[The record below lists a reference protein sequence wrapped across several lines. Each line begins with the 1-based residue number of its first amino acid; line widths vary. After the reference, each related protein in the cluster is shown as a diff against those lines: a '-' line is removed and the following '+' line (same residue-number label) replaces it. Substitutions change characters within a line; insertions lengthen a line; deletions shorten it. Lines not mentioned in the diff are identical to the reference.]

1 MIPTPMSGPATVALG
16 GGHGLAVT
24 LRALRR
30 ITDDITAIVGVSDDG
45 GSSGRLRRDFDIV
58 PPGDLRMALAALC
71 GDDGWGRT
79 WSRVVQH
86 RFSGDGELGGH
97 ALGNLLIAALW
108 EETGDVV
115 TGLDWVAALLGAH
128 GRVLPLSITPLDII
142 ADVLGLHPT
151 DPLQPT
157 EVRGQ
162 VAVARTT
169 GRVQSVRL
177 EPDGVSACEQAIAA
191 VRVADAVVVGPGSWY
206 TSVLPHLLLHDM
218 RDAILQTDAVKICNL
233 NLAPQA
239 GETEHFHLHTHL
251 DVLHELVPDLRF
263 DVVLADHAVVGD
275 RSALDRSARRL
286 GAEVVLG
293 SLSEGAGIPRHSP
306 DLLAAALKPLLPR
319 RGEPDMAG

>member
-1 MIPTPMSGPATVALG
+1 MTRTPQSGPAVVALG

-30 ITDDITAIVGVSDDG
+30 VTDDVTAVVGVSDDG

-108 EETGDVV
+108 EETGDIV

-128 GRVLPLSITPLDII
+128 GRVLPLSVTPLDIV
-142 ADVLGLHPT
+142 AEVTGLHPT
-151 DPLQPT
+151 DPLHAS

-162 VAVARTT
+162 VSVARTT
-169 GRVQSVRL
+169 GNVRQVRL
-177 EPDGVSACEQAIAA
+177 QPDDAVACGQALDA
-191 VRVADAVVVGPGSWY
+191 VRDADALVVGPGSWY
-206 TSVLPHLLLHDM
+206 TSVLPHLLLPDM
-218 RDAILQTDAVKICNL
+218 REAFVASPAVKICNL

-251 DVLHELVPDLRF
+251 DVLHDLVPSLRF

-275 RSALDRSARRL
+275 RDALERSARRL
-286 GAEVVLG
+286 GARVELAPLAEAPNV
-293 SLSEGAGIPRHSP
+293 PRHSP
-306 DLLAAALKPLLPR
+306 DLLAAAFTPVLPR
-319 RGEPDMAG
+319 RGERGMAG